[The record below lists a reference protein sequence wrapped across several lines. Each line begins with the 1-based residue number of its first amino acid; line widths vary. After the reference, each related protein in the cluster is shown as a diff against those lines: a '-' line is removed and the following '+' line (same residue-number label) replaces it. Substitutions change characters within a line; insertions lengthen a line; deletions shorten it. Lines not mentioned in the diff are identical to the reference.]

1 MKEDYLIISDFDEFI
16 NASRRLVFKCFGEKQ
31 VDESDLFTELNEID
45 QEELDS
51 NLSYDESVIIAKG
64 ILIKQKHKVSG
75 DTRYLVTDEKYMVI
89 LEELNTRLVSNL
101 LNSLVNKGL
110 VESAYDDESNDFV
123 FWIKNDNKDKQKE
136 KPETD

>member
-31 VDESDLFTELNEID
+31 IDESDLFTELNEID

-51 NLSYDESVIIAKG
+51 NLSYDESAIIAKD

-89 LEELNTRLVSNL
+89 LEELNTRLASNL

-123 FWIKNDNKDKQKE
+123 FWIKNDNKDEQKE

>member
-1 MKEDYLIISDFDEFI
+1 MKEYYLIISDFDEFI
-16 NASRRLVFKCFGEKQ
+16 NASRRLVFKYFGEKQ
-31 VDESDLFTELNEID
+31 IDESDLFTELNEID

-51 NLSYDESVIIAKG
+51 NLSYDESAIIAKG

-75 DTRYLVTDEKYMVI
+75 DTRYLVNDEKYMLI

-136 KPETD
+136 KPEAD

>member
-16 NASRRLVFKCFGEKQ
+16 NASRRLVFKCFGQKK
-31 VDESDLFTELNEID
+31 VDEDDLFTELNDFD
-45 QEELDS
+45 QQELDA
-51 NLSYDESVIIAKG
+51 NLSYDESSIIAKG
-64 ILIKQKHKVSG
+64 ILIKQTHKVSG
-75 DTRYLVTDEKYMVI
+75 DIRYLVTDKKYMTI

-110 VESAYDDESNDFV
+110 VESAYDAESNDFI
-123 FWIKNDNKDKQKE
+123 FWIKDEHKDKQKE

>member
-16 NASRRLVFKCFGEKQ
+16 NASRRLVFKCFGEKK
-31 VDESDLFTELNEID
+31 VDEDDLFTELNDFD
-45 QEELDS
+45 QQELDA
-51 NLSYDESVIIAKG
+51 NLSYDESSLIAKS

-75 DTRYLVTDEKYMVI
+75 DIRYLVTDKKYMTI

-110 VESAYDDESNDFV
+110 VESAYDAESNDFL
-123 FWIKNDNKDKQKE
+123 FWIKKDNNE

>member
-31 VDESDLFTELNEID
+31 IDESDLFTELNEID

-51 NLSYDESVIIAKG
+51 NLSYDESAIIAKD

-89 LEELNTRLVSNL
+89 LEELNTRLASNL

-123 FWIKNDNKDKQKE
+123 FWIKNDNKDEQKE
-136 KPETD
+136 NPETD

>member
-31 VDESDLFTELNEID
+31 IDESDLFTELNEID

-51 NLSYDESVIIAKG
+51 NLSYDESAIIAKN

-123 FWIKNDNKDKQKE
+123 FWIKNDNKQKQKE